1 MARRTPS
8 VASLRLTRA
17 ELAGLDALARSR
29 GFGSRAALLR
39 AAIVE
44 AATRRGAPA
53 PQGYTAGERAAA
65 AALPVEARTRY
76 LAARRAR
83 RLEAARQGRPE
94 DALSTIA
101 QAVGLPGGAEPEEL
115 LAAVDALARK
125 DAGAILDVL
134 LAAVAALKPSR
145 RQAH

>member
-17 ELAGLDALARSR
+17 ELAGLDALARDR

-53 PQGYTAGERAAA
+53 PTGYTASERAAA
-65 AALPVEARTRY
+65 AALPAEARTRY
-76 LAARRAR
+76 FAARRAR
-83 RLEAARQGRPE
+83 RLEAAKRGKPA
-94 DALSTIA
+94 DALSAIA
-101 QAVGLPGGAEPEEL
+101 DAVGLPGGAEPDEL
-115 LAAVDALARK
+115 LDALSTIAAK
-125 DAGAILDVL
+125 DAGASLDILRGVI
-134 LAAVAALKPSR
+134 AALKPSR
-145 RQAH
+145 RQAQ